1 MFPNYL
7 HTNPHLSKEFHIAKK
22 TRKTKMSRCIKSEV
36 KGKL

>member
-22 TRKTKMSRCIKSEV
+22 QEKQKCLGALNRK
-36 KGKL
+36 

>member
-22 TRKTKMSRCIKSEV
+22 NKKNNNVSVHQIGSER
-36 KGKL
+36 